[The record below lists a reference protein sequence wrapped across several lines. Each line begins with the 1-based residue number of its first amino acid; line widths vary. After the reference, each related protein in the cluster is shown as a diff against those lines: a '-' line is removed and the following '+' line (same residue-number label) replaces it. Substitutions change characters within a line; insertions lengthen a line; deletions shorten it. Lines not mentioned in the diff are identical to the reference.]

1 LKDGYTVKLRINEDE
16 SFKYDRSNYRYSAYF
31 ENGDIEE
38 SNNKAKLIT
47 LVKNY
52 NGAAW
57 VEDNHFNGI
66 IYSNKKTTRN

>member
-1 LKDGYTVKLRINEDE
+1 MKLRINEKE
-16 SFKYDRSNYRYSAYF
+16 KSMKYERSDYIYSAYF

-38 SNNKAKLIT
+38 SNNKAKLVT

-57 VEDNHFNGI
+57 VEDNRVNGI
-66 IYSNKKTTRN
+66 IYSNKKQQEIDNQ

>member
-1 LKDGYTVKLRINEDE
+1 MKLRINEDE
-16 SFKYDRSNYRYSAYF
+16 SFKYNKSNYRYSAYF

-57 VEDNHFNGI
+57 VEDNRIDGI
-66 IYSNKKTTRN
+66 IYSNKRQQEIDNR